1 MATVIT
7 QDRQIA
13 SLVPPEGKNR
23 IVVSVKSKAG
33 AGLYIESRSGSQ
45 TKSWLYRP
53 YLNGKQIKITL
64 GAYPAMTLAQ
74 AREAHAEAIELV
86 KQGIDPRYV
95 RKTEKTNNEQ
105 MPIFSE
111 LWENWLSFR
120 ETRKPIGAR
129 TLADYKGTYRRHLE
143 QGLGSVRVCDLSR
156 SYLFAHLSKV
166 RQSSAEGVR
175 KGLIILNMTLDH
187 ATLQGL
193 IELNPAR
200 LLKPAMFGASM
211 AKPRER
217 WLPQDE
223 LQRLWKTL
231 EEATA
236 GGGSVRTG
244 GKGIASSVVL
254 SHAIANALKLII
266 LTGVRRSEAVEMRW
280 DQINGDRWTIP
291 ETKNGKSHVVTLHPL
306 ALSILKKQRIIS
318 EGAFV
323 FESTSNQ
330 RFPITGDAVTRA
342 LERLRKKY
350 LAELEPFSPHDLRRS
365 VATGCAEY
373 LDAPERLIERLLNH
387 IPKDRLIRTY
397 QVGQQAEKLR
407 GLFLSWGDFVER
419 HVAQSASHE
428 VVNNVI
434 KLKFGNQP

>member
-13 SLVPPEGKNR
+13 SLVPPVGKNR

-86 KQGIDPRYV
+86 KQGVDPRYV

-120 ETRKPIGAR
+120 ETSKPIGAR

-217 WLPQDE
+217 WLSQDE

-236 GGGSVRTG
+236 GGGSVSTG

-254 SHAIANALKLII
+254 SHAIANTLKLII
-266 LTGVRRSEAVEMRW
+266 LTGVRRSEAVKMRW

-330 RFPITGDAVTRA
+330 GFPITGDAVTRA

-407 GLFLSWGDFVER
+407 SLFLSWGDFVER
-419 HVAQSASHE
+419 YVAQSASHE
-428 VVNNVI
+428 VTDNVVQV
-434 KLKFGNQP
+434 KFGGR

>member
-13 SLVPPEGKNR
+13 SLVPPVGKNR

-95 RKTEKTNNEQ
+95 RKTEKSNNEQ

-120 ETRKPIGAR
+120 ETSKPIGAR

-217 WLPQDE
+217 WLSQDE

-236 GGGSVRTG
+236 GGGSVSTG

-254 SHAIANALKLII
+254 SHAIANTLKLII
-266 LTGVRRSEAVEMRW
+266 LTGVRRSEAVKMLW

-330 RFPITGDAVTRA
+330 GFPITGDAVTRA

-407 GLFLSWGDFVER
+407 SLFLSWGDFVER
-419 HVAQSASHE
+419 YVAQSASHE
-428 VVNNVI
+428 VTDNVVQV
-434 KLKFGNQP
+434 KFGGR

>member
-1 MATVIT
+1 M
-7 QDRQIA
+7 A
-13 SLVPPEGKNR
+13 SLVPPVGKNR

-120 ETRKPIGAR
+120 ETSKPIGAR

-217 WLPQDE
+217 WLSQDE

-236 GGGSVRTG
+236 GGGSVSTG

-254 SHAIANALKLII
+254 SHAIANTLKLII
-266 LTGVRRSEAVEMRW
+266 LTGVRRSEAVKMRW

-330 RFPITGDAVTRA
+330 GFPITGDAVTRA

-407 GLFLSWGDFVER
+407 SLFLSWGDFVER
-419 HVAQSASHE
+419 YVAQSASHE
-428 VVNNVI
+428 VTDNVVQV
-434 KLKFGNQP
+434 KFGGR

>member
-1 MATVIT
+1 M
-7 QDRQIA
+7 
-13 SLVPPEGKNR
+13 
-23 IVVSVKSKAG
+23 
-33 AGLYIESRSGSQ
+33 
-45 TKSWLYRP
+45 
-53 YLNGKQIKITL
+53 
-64 GAYPAMTLAQ
+64 
-74 AREAHAEAIELV
+74 
-86 KQGIDPRYV
+86 
-95 RKTEKTNNEQ
+95 
-105 MPIFSE
+105 
-111 LWENWLSFR
+111 
-120 ETRKPIGAR
+120 
-129 TLADYKGTYRRHLE
+129 
-143 QGLGSVRVCDLSR
+143 
-156 SYLFAHLSKV
+156 FAHLSKV

-217 WLPQDE
+217 WLSQDE

-236 GGGSVRTG
+236 GGGSVSTG

-254 SHAIANALKLII
+254 SHAIANTLKLII
-266 LTGVRRSEAVEMRW
+266 LTGVRRSEAVKMRW

-330 RFPITGDAVTRA
+330 GFPITGDAVTRA

-407 GLFLSWGDFVER
+407 SLFLSWGDFVER
-419 HVAQSASHE
+419 YVAQSASHE
-428 VVNNVI
+428 VTDNVVQV
-434 KLKFGNQP
+434 KFGGR

>member
-13 SLVPPEGKNR
+13 SLVPPVGKNR

-120 ETRKPIGAR
+120 ETSKPIGAR

-217 WLPQDE
+217 WLSQDE

-236 GGGSVRTG
+236 GGGSVSTG

-254 SHAIANALKLII
+254 SHAIANTLKLII
-266 LTGVRRSEAVEMRW
+266 LTDVRRSEAVKMRW

-330 RFPITGDAVTRA
+330 GFPITGDAVTRA

-407 GLFLSWGDFVER
+407 SLFLSWGDFVER
-419 HVAQSASHE
+419 YVAQSASHE
-428 VVNNVI
+428 VTDNVVQV
-434 KLKFGNQP
+434 KFGGR

>member
-13 SLVPPEGKNR
+13 SLVPPVGKNR

-86 KQGIDPRYV
+86 KQGVDPRYV

-120 ETRKPIGAR
+120 ETSKPIGAR
-129 TLADYKGTYRRHLE
+129 TLVDYKGTYRRHLE

-217 WLPQDE
+217 WLSQDE

-236 GGGSVRTG
+236 GGGSVSTG

-254 SHAIANALKLII
+254 SHAIANTLKLII
-266 LTGVRRSEAVEMRW
+266 LTGVRRSEAVKMRW

-330 RFPITGDAVTRA
+330 GFPITGDAVTRA

-407 GLFLSWGDFVER
+407 SLFLSWGDFVER
-419 HVAQSASHE
+419 YVAQSASHE
-428 VVNNVI
+428 VTDNVVQV
-434 KLKFGNQP
+434 KFGGR

>member
-120 ETRKPIGAR
+120 ETSKPIGAR

-143 QGLGSVRVCDLSR
+143 QG
-156 SYLFAHLSKV
+156 
-166 RQSSAEGVR
+166 
-175 KGLIILNMTLDH
+175 
-187 ATLQGL
+187 
-193 IELNPAR
+193 
-200 LLKPAMFGASM
+200 
-211 AKPRER
+211 
-217 WLPQDE
+217 
-223 LQRLWKTL
+223 
-231 EEATA
+231 
-236 GGGSVRTG
+236 
-244 GKGIASSVVL
+244 
-254 SHAIANALKLII
+254 
-266 LTGVRRSEAVEMRW
+266 
-280 DQINGDRWTIP
+280 
-291 ETKNGKSHVVTLHPL
+291 
-306 ALSILKKQRIIS
+306 
-318 EGAFV
+318 
-323 FESTSNQ
+323 
-330 RFPITGDAVTRA
+330 
-342 LERLRKKY
+342 
-350 LAELEPFSPHDLRRS
+350 
-365 VATGCAEY
+365 
-373 LDAPERLIERLLNH
+373 
-387 IPKDRLIRTY
+387 
-397 QVGQQAEKLR
+397 
-407 GLFLSWGDFVER
+407 
-419 HVAQSASHE
+419 
-428 VVNNVI
+428 
-434 KLKFGNQP
+434 

>member
-1 MATVIT
+1 MAHVFGERTLAT
-7 QDRQIA
+7 LERLL
-13 SLVPPEGKNR
+13 SLLSAFE
-23 IVVSVKSKAG
+23 VVVWMTDG
-33 AGLYIESRSGSQ
+33 WPLYESR
-45 TKSWLYRP
+45 L
-53 YLNGKQIKITL
+53 
-64 GAYPAMTLAQ
+64 
-74 AREAHAEAIELV
+74 
-86 KQGIDPRYV
+86 
-95 RKTEKTNNEQ
+95 
-105 MPIFSE
+105 
-111 LWENWLSFR
+111 
-120 ETRKPIGAR
+120 KPIGAR

-217 WLPQDE
+217 WLSQDE

-236 GGGSVRTG
+236 GGGSVSTG

-254 SHAIANALKLII
+254 SHAIANTLKLII
-266 LTGVRRSEAVEMRW
+266 LTGVRRSEAVKMRW

-330 RFPITGDAVTRA
+330 GFPITGDAVTRA

-407 GLFLSWGDFVER
+407 SLFLSWGDFVER
-419 HVAQSASHE
+419 YVAQSASHE
-428 VVNNVI
+428 VTDNVVQV
-434 KLKFGNQP
+434 KFGGR

>member
-1 MATVIT
+1 MRSQLTRHVHAGI
-7 QDRQIA
+7 
-13 SLVPPEGKNR
+13 PPVGKNR

-95 RKTEKTNNEQ
+95 RKTEKSNNEQ

-120 ETRKPIGAR
+120 ETSKPIGAR

-217 WLPQDE
+217 WLSQDE

-236 GGGSVRTG
+236 GGGSVSTG

-254 SHAIANALKLII
+254 SHAIANTLKLII
-266 LTGVRRSEAVEMRW
+266 LTGVRRSEAVKMRW

-330 RFPITGDAVTRA
+330 GFPITGDAVTRA

-407 GLFLSWGDFVER
+407 SLFLSWGDFVER
-419 HVAQSASHE
+419 YVAQSASHE
-428 VVNNVI
+428 VTDNVVQV
-434 KLKFGNQP
+434 KFGGR

>member
-13 SLVPPEGKNR
+13 SLVPPVGKNR

-95 RKTEKTNNEQ
+95 RKTEKSNNEQ

-120 ETRKPIGAR
+120 ETSKPIGAR

-217 WLPQDE
+217 WLSQDE

-236 GGGSVRTG
+236 GGGSVSTG

-254 SHAIANALKLII
+254 SHAIANTLKLII
-266 LTGVRRSEAVEMRW
+266 LTGVRRSEAVKMRW

-330 RFPITGDAVTRA
+330 GFPITGDAVTRA

-373 LDAPERLIERLLNH
+373 LDVPERLIERLLNH

-407 GLFLSWGDFVER
+407 SLFLSWGDFVER
-419 HVAQSASHE
+419 YVAQSASHE
-428 VVNNVI
+428 VTDNVVQV
-434 KLKFGNQP
+434 KFGGR

>member
-13 SLVPPEGKNR
+13 SLVPPVGKNR

-120 ETRKPIGAR
+120 ETSKPIGAR

-217 WLPQDE
+217 WLSQDE

-236 GGGSVRTG
+236 GGGSVSTG

-254 SHAIANALKLII
+254 SHAIANTLKLII
-266 LTGVRRSEAVEMRW
+266 LTGVRRSEAVKMRW

-330 RFPITGDAVTRA
+330 GFPITGDAVTRA

-407 GLFLSWGDFVER
+407 SLFLSWGDFVER
-419 HVAQSASHE
+419 YVAQPASHE
-428 VVNNVI
+428 VTDNVVQV
-434 KLKFGNQP
+434 KFGGR

>member
-13 SLVPPEGKNR
+13 SLIPPVGKNR

-95 RKTEKTNNEQ
+95 RKTEKSNNEQ

-120 ETRKPIGAR
+120 ETSKPIGAR

-217 WLPQDE
+217 WLSQDE

-236 GGGSVRTG
+236 GGGSVSTG

-254 SHAIANALKLII
+254 SHAIANTLKLII
-266 LTGVRRSEAVEMRW
+266 LTGVRRSEAVKMRW

-330 RFPITGDAVTRA
+330 GFPITGDAVTRA

-407 GLFLSWGDFVER
+407 SLFLSWGDFVER
-419 HVAQSASHE
+419 YVAQSASHE
-428 VVNNVI
+428 VTDNVVQV
-434 KLKFGNQP
+434 KFGGR

>member
-13 SLVPPEGKNR
+13 SLVPPVGKNR

-95 RKTEKTNNEQ
+95 RKTEKSNNEQ

-120 ETRKPIGAR
+120 ETSKPIGAR

-217 WLPQDE
+217 WLSQDE
-223 LQRLWKTL
+223 LQRLWKIL

-236 GGGSVRTG
+236 GGGSVSTG

-254 SHAIANALKLII
+254 SHAIANTLKLII
-266 LTGVRRSEAVEMRW
+266 LTGVRRSEAVKMRW

-330 RFPITGDAVTRA
+330 GFPITGDAVTRA

-407 GLFLSWGDFVER
+407 SLFLSWGDFVER
-419 HVAQSASHE
+419 YVAQSASHE
-428 VVNNVI
+428 VTDNVVQV
-434 KLKFGNQP
+434 KFGGR

>member
-13 SLVPPEGKNR
+13 SLVPPVGKNR

-53 YLNGKQIKITL
+53 YLSGKQIKITL

-120 ETRKPIGAR
+120 ETSKPIGAR

-217 WLPQDE
+217 WLSQDE

-236 GGGSVRTG
+236 GGGSVSTG

-254 SHAIANALKLII
+254 SHAIANTLKLII
-266 LTGVRRSEAVEMRW
+266 LTGVRRSEAVKMRW

-330 RFPITGDAVTRA
+330 GFPITGDAVTRA

-407 GLFLSWGDFVER
+407 SLFLSWGDFVER
-419 HVAQSASHE
+419 YVAQSASHE
-428 VVNNVI
+428 VTDNVVQV
-434 KLKFGNQP
+434 KFGGR

>member
-13 SLVPPEGKNR
+13 SLVPPVGKNR

-120 ETRKPIGAR
+120 ETSKPIGAR

-217 WLPQDE
+217 WLSQDE

-236 GGGSVRTG
+236 GGGSVSTG

-254 SHAIANALKLII
+254 SHAIANTLKLII

-330 RFPITGDAVTRA
+330 GFPITGDAVTRA

-407 GLFLSWGDFVER
+407 SLFLSWGDFVER
-419 HVAQSASHE
+419 YVAQSASHE
-428 VVNNVI
+428 VTDNVVQV
-434 KLKFGNQP
+434 KFGGR

>member
-1 MATVIT
+1 MAAVIT

-23 IVVSVKSKAG
+23 IVISVKSKAG
-33 AGLYIESRSGSQ
+33 AGLCIESRSRSQ

-74 AREAHAEAIELV
+74 AREAHAEAVELV
-86 KQGIDPRYV
+86 KQGIDPRYA
-95 RKTEKTNNEQ
+95 RKSAKEQNEK

-120 ETRKPIGAR
+120 ETSKPIGAR

-156 SYLFAHLSKV
+156 SLLFAHLSKV
-166 RQSSAEGVR
+166 RQTSAEGVR

-193 IELNPAR
+193 IDHNPAR

-223 LQRLWKTL
+223 LQLLWEAL
-231 EEATA
+231 DDATA
-236 GGGSVRTG
+236 GGGSVNSG
-244 GKGIASSVVL
+244 GKGIAASVVL
-254 SHAIANALKLII
+254 SHVVANALKLII

-280 DQINGDRWTIP
+280 DQINGERWTIP
-291 ETKNGKSHVVTLHPL
+291 ETKNGKSHVVTLHSL
-306 ALSILKKQRIIS
+306 SLSILKKQRIIS
-318 EGAFV
+318 EGAYV

-330 RFPITGDAVTRA
+330 GFPVTGDAVTRA
-342 LERLRKKY
+342 LERLRKRY

-365 VATGCAEY
+365 VATGCTEY

-387 IPKDRLIRTY
+387 VPKDRLIRTY
-397 QVGQQAEKLR
+397 QVGQQAQKLR
-407 GLFLSWGDFVER
+407 GLFLGWGDFVER
-419 HVAQSASHE
+419 QVAQAAGEE
-428 VVNNVI
+428 VADNVV
-434 KLKFGNQP
+434 LVKFGSR

>member
-13 SLVPPEGKNR
+13 SLVPPVGKNR

-120 ETRKPIGAR
+120 ETSKPIGAR

-217 WLPQDE
+217 WLSQDE

-236 GGGSVRTG
+236 GGGSVSTG

-254 SHAIANALKLII
+254 SHAIANTLKLII
-266 LTGVRRSEAVEMRW
+266 LTGVRRSEAVKMRW

-330 RFPITGDAVTRA
+330 GFPITGDAVTRA

-407 GLFLSWGDFVER
+407 SLFLSWGDFVGR
-419 HVAQSASHE
+419 YVAQSASHE
-428 VVNNVI
+428 VTDNVVQV
-434 KLKFGNQP
+434 KFGGR

>member
-13 SLVPPEGKNR
+13 SLVPPVGKNR

-105 MPIFSE
+105 IPIFSE

-120 ETRKPIGAR
+120 ETSKPIGAR

-217 WLPQDE
+217 WLSQDE

-236 GGGSVRTG
+236 GGGSVSTG

-254 SHAIANALKLII
+254 SHAIANTLKLII
-266 LTGVRRSEAVEMRW
+266 LTGVRRSEAVKMRW

-330 RFPITGDAVTRA
+330 GFPITGDAVTRA

-407 GLFLSWGDFVER
+407 SLFLSWGDFVER
-419 HVAQSASHE
+419 YVAQSASHE
-428 VVNNVI
+428 VTDNVVQV
-434 KLKFGNQP
+434 KFGGR

>member
-13 SLVPPEGKNR
+13 SLVPPVGKNR

-120 ETRKPIGAR
+120 ETSKPIGAR

-217 WLPQDE
+217 WLSQDE

-236 GGGSVRTG
+236 GGGSVSTG

-254 SHAIANALKLII
+254 SHAIANTLKLII
-266 LTGVRRSEAVEMRW
+266 LTGVRRSEAVKMRW

-330 RFPITGDAVTRA
+330 GFPITGDAVTRA

-407 GLFLSWGDFVER
+407 SLFLSWGDFVER
-419 HVAQSASHE
+419 YVAQSASHE
-428 VVNNVI
+428 VTDNVV
-434 KLKFGNQP
+434 KVKFGGR

>member
-13 SLVPPEGKNR
+13 SLVPPVGKNR

-120 ETRKPIGAR
+120 ETSKPIGAR

-217 WLPQDE
+217 WLSQDE

-236 GGGSVRTG
+236 GGGSVSTG

-254 SHAIANALKLII
+254 SHAIANTLKLII
-266 LTGVRRSEAVEMRW
+266 LTGVRRSEAVKMRW

-330 RFPITGDAVTRA
+330 GFPITGDAVTRA

-407 GLFLSWGDFVER
+407 SLFLSWGEFVER
-419 HVAQSASHE
+419 YVAQSASHE
-428 VVNNVI
+428 VTDNVVQV
-434 KLKFGNQP
+434 KFGGR

>member
-13 SLVPPEGKNR
+13 SLVPPVGKNR

-120 ETRKPIGAR
+120 ETSKPIGAR

-217 WLPQDE
+217 WLSQDE

-236 GGGSVRTG
+236 GGGSVSTG

-254 SHAIANALKLII
+254 SHAIANTLKLII
-266 LTGVRRSEAVEMRW
+266 LTGVRRSEAVKMRW

-318 EGAFV
+318 EGTFV

-330 RFPITGDAVTRA
+330 GFPITGDAVTRA

-407 GLFLSWGDFVER
+407 SLFLSWGDFVER
-419 HVAQSASHE
+419 YVAQSASHE
-428 VVNNVI
+428 VTDNVVQV
-434 KLKFGNQP
+434 KFGGR

>member
-13 SLVPPEGKNR
+13 SLVPPVGKNR

-120 ETRKPIGAR
+120 ETSKPIGAR

-156 SYLFAHLSKV
+156 SYLCAHLSKV

-217 WLPQDE
+217 WLSQDE

-236 GGGSVRTG
+236 GGGSVSTG

-254 SHAIANALKLII
+254 SHAIANTLKLII
-266 LTGVRRSEAVEMRW
+266 LTGVRRSEAVKMRW

-330 RFPITGDAVTRA
+330 GFPITGDAVTRA

-407 GLFLSWGDFVER
+407 SLFLSWGDFVER
-419 HVAQSASHE
+419 YVAQSASHE
-428 VVNNVI
+428 VTDNVVQV
-434 KLKFGNQP
+434 KFGGR

>member
-13 SLVPPEGKNR
+13 SLVPPVGKNR

-120 ETRKPIGAR
+120 ETSKPIGAR

-175 KGLIILNMTLDH
+175 KWLIILNMTLDH

-217 WLPQDE
+217 WLSQDE

-236 GGGSVRTG
+236 GGGSVSTG

-254 SHAIANALKLII
+254 SHAIANTLKLII
-266 LTGVRRSEAVEMRW
+266 LTGVRRSEAVKMRW

-330 RFPITGDAVTRA
+330 GFPITGDAVTRA

-407 GLFLSWGDFVER
+407 SLFLSWGDFVER
-419 HVAQSASHE
+419 YVAQSASHE
-428 VVNNVI
+428 VTDNVVQV
-434 KLKFGNQP
+434 KFGGR

>member
-13 SLVPPEGKNR
+13 SLVPPVGKNR

-95 RKTEKTNNEQ
+95 RKTEKSNNEQ

-120 ETRKPIGAR
+120 ETSKPIGAR

-217 WLPQDE
+217 WLSQDE

-236 GGGSVRTG
+236 GGGSVSTG

-254 SHAIANALKLII
+254 SHAIANTLKLII
-266 LTGVRRSEAVEMRW
+266 LTGVRRSEAVKMRW
-280 DQINGDRWTIP
+280 DQINSDRWTIP

-330 RFPITGDAVTRA
+330 GFPITGDAVTRA

-407 GLFLSWGDFVER
+407 SLFLSWGDFVER
-419 HVAQSASHE
+419 YVAQSASHE
-428 VVNNVI
+428 VTDNVVQV
-434 KLKFGNQP
+434 KFGGR

>member
-7 QDRQIA
+7 QERQIA
-13 SLVPPEGKNR
+13 SLVPPVGKNR

-120 ETRKPIGAR
+120 ETSKPIGAR

-217 WLPQDE
+217 WLSQDE

-236 GGGSVRTG
+236 GGGSVSTG

-254 SHAIANALKLII
+254 SHAIANTLKLII
-266 LTGVRRSEAVEMRW
+266 LTGVRRSEAVKMRW

-330 RFPITGDAVTRA
+330 GFPITGDAVTRA

-407 GLFLSWGDFVER
+407 SLFLSWGDFVER
-419 HVAQSASHE
+419 YVAQSASHE
-428 VVNNVI
+428 VTDNVVQV
-434 KLKFGNQP
+434 KFGGR

>member
-13 SLVPPEGKNR
+13 SLVPPVGKNR

-120 ETRKPIGAR
+120 ETSKPIGAR

-217 WLPQDE
+217 WLSQDE

-236 GGGSVRTG
+236 GGGSVSTG

-254 SHAIANALKLII
+254 SHAIANTLKLII
-266 LTGVRRSEAVEMRW
+266 LTGVRRSEAVKMRW

-318 EGAFV
+318 KGAFV

-330 RFPITGDAVTRA
+330 GFPITGDAVTRA

-407 GLFLSWGDFVER
+407 SLFLSWGDFVER
-419 HVAQSASHE
+419 YVAQSASHE
-428 VVNNVI
+428 VTDNVVQV
-434 KLKFGNQP
+434 KFGGR

>member
-13 SLVPPEGKNR
+13 SLVPPVGKNR

-120 ETRKPIGAR
+120 ETSKPIGAR

-217 WLPQDE
+217 WLLQDE

-236 GGGSVRTG
+236 GGGSVSTG

-254 SHAIANALKLII
+254 SHAIANTLKLII
-266 LTGVRRSEAVEMRW
+266 LTGVRRSEAVKMRW

-330 RFPITGDAVTRA
+330 GFPITGDAVTRA

-407 GLFLSWGDFVER
+407 SLFLSWGDFVER
-419 HVAQSASHE
+419 YVAQSASHE
-428 VVNNVI
+428 VTDNVVQV
-434 KLKFGNQP
+434 KFGGR

>member
-13 SLVPPEGKNR
+13 SLVPPVGKNR

-74 AREAHAEAIELV
+74 AREAHAEAIELM

-95 RKTEKTNNEQ
+95 RKTEKSNNEQ

-120 ETRKPIGAR
+120 ETSKPIGAR

-217 WLPQDE
+217 WLSQDE

-236 GGGSVRTG
+236 GGGSVSTG

-254 SHAIANALKLII
+254 SHAIANTLKLII
-266 LTGVRRSEAVEMRW
+266 LTGVRRSEAVKMRW

-330 RFPITGDAVTRA
+330 GFPITGDAVTRA

-407 GLFLSWGDFVER
+407 SLFLSWGDFVER
-419 HVAQSASHE
+419 YVAQSASHE
-428 VVNNVI
+428 VTDNVVQV
-434 KLKFGNQP
+434 KFGGR